1 MEDKGHSFKR
11 KAFVYGFNALLVV
24 LALFLSYRIM
34 SPQYER
40 KESTAVNKL
49 GLFHTQLAAER
60 MGAKLGSLREEL
72 KENGMRIVDPARG
85 PVTLD
90 STRWLWV
97 RIQDRDW
104 RAPQYLEPLPSP
116 RNDVDTWTVSYAK
129 NSFVLSERVPILK
142 DGVLDYVLLEGGLKP
157 NIFQDVQSDPSYGVW
172 VFDLKAY
179 EKGGLGA
186 AKLYERSSETGAL
199 SKDEVKLLTS
209 DLLMQLFQKQVPVN
223 LNSKMPWVVSFKNAS
238 GPSRLGILG
247 YWVAETAPADMT
259 PIWLSLAVALLI
271 LSGAFSFYILRNLR
285 EEVEYQ
291 LPDPTQL
298 AATNVVASQEQASS
312 SAKMEVA
319 TSSMNLKSKAF
330 EGLFEWIFAFARE
343 VKSPLRDL
351 QDRLRV
357 SEDLLLASPSA
368 EAQEVKKQLL
378 ICDTEL
384 NKTFSLIG
392 RLESYFGTSDGKVE
406 VFDLEV
412 FFREFEQFNRDL
424 PSVDSFFDPDI
435 WRVQATKEEL
445 GNLMRCYL
453 LFLIRRGASENKVNF
468 SVRYLSVE
476 SEDPGAIEITKTPDF
491 KAPFVRLS
499 FYVSTSNPIGRKQ
512 MADIFNLEK
521 TKERSETEMALTPK
535 LVSNMKGRLRIKSS
549 FEDGNVILLDL
560 PAIEERR
567 ADDKVNARQLKSASM
582 IDVTYEAS
590 LSSAPEVIVND
601 EHLLKT
607 QVEAK
612 TLLSQSGVKN
622 QQDGAG
628 LDEEALARPTMRLA
642 EIEKANSF
650 AENISDERSRVRSR
664 FRIRKPGEKE

>member
-1 MEDKGHSFKR
+1 MEDQGLSFKR
-11 KAFVYGFNALLVV
+11 KLFIYGFNALLVL

-60 MGAKLGSLREEL
+60 MGAKLSSLREEL
-72 KENGMRIVDPARG
+72 KENGMRIVDPVRG

-129 NSFVLSERVPILK
+129 NSFVLSERIPILK
-142 DGVLDYVLLEGGLKP
+142 EGVLDYVLLEGGLRP

-186 AKLYERSSETGAL
+186 AKLYERSSESGAL

-209 DLLMQLFQKQVPVN
+209 DLLMQLFQKQVPVP
-223 LNSKMPWVVSFKNAS
+223 LTSKMPWVVSFKNAS

-259 PIWLSLAVALLI
+259 PIWFSLAVALLI
-271 LSGAFSFYILRNLR
+271 LSGAFSFYILRNLNT
-285 EEVEYQ
+285 EAELQ
-291 LPDPTQL
+291 LPDPNQL
-298 AATNVVASQEQASS
+298 VSASASIQQEASS
-312 SAKMEVA
+312 SAVKMEVA
-319 TSSMNLKSKAF
+319 STSMNLKSKAF
-330 EGLFEWIFAFARE
+330 EGLFEWIFSFARE

-357 SEDLLLASPSA
+357 SEDLLLSSPSP

-392 RLESYFGTSDGKVE
+392 RLESYFGSSEGKVE
-406 VFDLEV
+406 TFDLEV
-412 FFREFEQFNRDL
+412 FFREFEQYNRDL
-424 PSVDSFFDPDI
+424 PTVDSFFDPDI
-435 WRVQATKEEL
+435 WRVKATKEEL
-445 GNLMRCYL
+445 GILIRCYL

-468 SVRYLSVE
+468 SVRHMTSE
-476 SEDPGAIEITKTPDF
+476 SEDVGSIEITKTSDF

-535 LVSNMKGRLRIKSS
+535 LVTNMKGRLRIKSS

-560 PAIEERR
+560 PAAEERK
-567 ADDKVNARQLKSASM
+567 AEDKVNAKQLKSASM
-582 IDVTYEAS
+582 IDVTYESS
-590 LSSAPEVIVND
+590 LSSAPEALIK
-601 EHLLKT
+601 EELLLHT
-607 QVEAK
+607 QIESK
-612 TLLSQSGVKN
+612 TLVSQSGIDIQN
-622 QQDGAG
+622 SQ
-628 LDEEALARPTMRLA
+628 EETEATARPTMRLA

-664 FRIRKPGEKE
+664 FKIRKPGEKE